1 MAGVDV
7 VSRSNG
13 VPNEALGAKHLGPS
27 GKRQRLG
34 VRRGQEVQPGEAE
47 VTTHCPRSLPG
58 WLLSG

>member
-13 VPNEALGAKHLGPS
+13 VPNEALGAEHLGPS

-34 VRRGQEVQPGEAE
+34 VLRGQEVQPGEVE
-47 VTTHCPRSLPG
+47 VTTHCPGRCPDGS
-58 WLLSG
+58 